1 MAIHEPKLVTTR
13 LGACNSIG
21 KVAIMFSEPLLDLK
35 DLNLTIQKISN
46 SLFFEVKY
54 KSYLDMDIAAPKLLS
69 WHITYFTSLGMQF
82 QFEFDERLLVSMGTQ
97 LDDITIRFL
106 EPDIFQTADG
116 RMLELDP
123 IEDEM

>member
-1 MAIHEPKLVTTR
+1 MVIHEPKLVTAR
-13 LGACNSIG
+13 LGACNCIG
-21 KVAIMFSEPLLDLK
+21 KVAIMFSEPLVDLK
-35 DLNLTIQKISN
+35 DLNLTIHMIN
-46 SLFFEVKY
+46 NYRFFEVKY
-54 KSYLDMDIAAPKLLS
+54 NSYLDMDTASPELLS
-69 WHITYFTSLGMQF
+69 WHITWFTPLGMQF
-82 QFEFDERLLVSMGTQ
+82 QFEFSERLLVSMGTQ